1 MSAGPGSFGAVTP
14 EMVVNLLME
23 AFTGDVQPS
32 PAEVEAK
39 VDSFLTGPFAG
50 LRTRK
55 AEILEEVLRR
65 IEVRI
70 GTASTLDDDTDHV
83 EWLRDLDRGGWR
95 FWPRLEDFLRRQDR
109 LPPAVLL
116 ELGQSTDQ
124 ALERLESPDRAGR
137 WDRRGLVVG
146 HIQSG
151 KTTHYTALAAKALDA
166 GYQIVIILAGIHN
179 SLRSQTHERI
189 DRHLIGRDSAALLE
203 AIRLGNMAGVERI
216 GVEREDQRL
225 GRAPLQ
231 VSITTLTTS
240 TENGDFRTHVANQV
254 GLQVSGGSRLVMVVK
269 KNATILRNLNRWL
282 RASNPAGDR
291 LQAPTLVID
300 DEADHASVNTAGDPD
315 ADPTTINRL
324 IRELLISF
332 QRVGFVGYTATPFA
346 NIFIAAEGAHEKYGP
361 DLFPKSFIVNLKAPS
376 DYIGPALVFGHPGDE
391 SVGIPEQLPLPSYVR
406 VTDAAPWIP
415 DRHKTTHQPGGLPET
430 LREAIRLFVMVCAA
444 RGCRDDEEA
453 HNSMLVHA
461 TRFVNVQGRVA
472 EQIED
477 ELSALRNVIGSGSRD
492 DVARIREQMA
502 EVWQSR
508 MASVHHEFVARLGER
523 CPPLPEWRDV
533 WERVR
538 PAVERV
544 RVLRINGG
552 SADALAYSRA
562 SRGLY
567 VIAVGG
573 DKLSRGLTLEG
584 LSISYFL
591 RTSNMFDTLM
601 QMGRWFGYRPR
612 YADLCRVY
620 TTPALHSAFREIA
633 LAVEDLRT
641 DLDYMAA
648 IGRTPVEFGLRVR
661 TPSDG
666 LLITSANKI
675 RRGEEVEVRFA
686 GDLKQVLEIERTG
699 KRGEENRRA
708 VHRLLEG
715 LGPGDRSVRGERTP
729 HWLWRGVP
737 VATTLEFLESY
748 EAIATPSFYHRC
760 DALRRFIREQVTR
773 GALTEWTVV
782 VVSKQQQADTP
793 TVRIGASDIRL
804 VRRTRVEGTPPERFR
819 TQAVVGLAEE
829 ALDLTVD
836 EHRAALEVTPPPK
849 KGGVP
854 THPSR
859 EALRDKRPTTRGVL
873 LIYPIHDVLDDDPAK
888 FIPAV
893 AVSFPA
899 DEAAR
904 ALSYT
909 VNEIWRAQHGLGAEP
924 DEDGESS

>member
-1 MSAGPGSFGAVTP
+1 
-14 EMVVNLLME
+14 MVVDLLMQ
-23 AFTGDVQPS
+23 AFTGDSQPS
-32 PAEVEAK
+32 PAEVEEK
-39 VDSFLTGPFAG
+39 VDSFLSGPFGG
-50 LRTRK
+50 LRSNK
-55 AEILEEVLRR
+55 NDILEEVLRR

-70 GTASTLDDDTDHV
+70 GTASTLDDDTDHL
-83 EWLRDLDRGGWR
+83 EWLRDVDRSGWR
-95 FWPRLEDFLRRQDR
+95 FWPRLEDFVRRQDR

-116 ELGQSTDQ
+116 ELAQSTDQ
-124 ALERLESPDRAGR
+124 VLERLESPERPGR

-146 HIQSG
+146 HVQSG

-203 AIRLGNMAGVERI
+203 AIRIGNTAGLERI

-225 GRAPLQ
+225 GRPPLQ

-240 TENGDFRTHVANQV
+240 TDDGDFRTHVANQV
-254 GLQVSGGSRLVMVVK
+254 GFQVSGGSRLVMVVK

-291 LQAPTLVID
+291 LFAPTLVID

-324 IRELLISF
+324 IRELLTSF

-346 NIFIAAEGAHEKYGP
+346 NIFIAAEGSHERYGP
-361 DLFPKSFIVNLKAPS
+361 DLFPKSFVVNLKAPS
-376 DYIGPALVFGHPGDE
+376 DYIGPSLVFGHPGDE
-391 SVGIPEQLPLPSYVR
+391 SVGIPEQLPLPTHVQ
-406 VTDAAPWIP
+406 VADAGPWIP
-415 DRHKTTHQPGGLPET
+415 DRHRTTHRPGPLPES
-430 LREAIRLFVMVCAA
+430 LRQAIRLFVMVCAA
-444 RGCRDDEEA
+444 RGCRGDAEA

-472 EQIED
+472 EQIDD
-477 ELSALRNVIGSGSRD
+477 ELSALRNVIGSGSRN
-492 DVARIREQMA
+492 DVARTRDAMA
-502 EVWQSR
+502 EVWR
-508 MASVHHEFVARLGER
+508 NRIAAVHHEFVARLGDR
-523 CPPLPEWRDV
+523 SPALPEWRDV
-533 WERVR
+533 WERVQ
-538 PAVERV
+538 PALERIQ
-544 RVLRINGG
+544 VLRINGG
-552 SADALAYSRA
+552 SGDALAYSRA
-562 SRGLY
+562 ARGLY

-620 TTPALHSAFREIA
+620 TTAALHSAFREIA

-648 IGRTPVEFGLRVR
+648 IRKTPAEFGLRVR

-666 LLITSANKI
+666 LLITAANKI

-686 GDLKQVLEIERTG
+686 GDLKQALEVERTG
-699 KRGEENRRA
+699 RRGEENRRA
-708 VHRLLEG
+708 VHRLIEG
-715 LGPGDRSVRGERTP
+715 LGPGDRNVRGDRMP
-729 HWLWRGVP
+729 HWLWREVP
-737 VATTLEFLESY
+737 VATILEFLESY
-748 EAIATPSFYHRC
+748 EAIATPSFYNRC

-773 GALTEWTVV
+773 GKLTEWTVV
-782 VVSKQQQADTP
+782 VVSKQQQTDTP
-793 TVRIGASDIRL
+793 TVRIGGSDIRL

-829 ALDLTVD
+829 ALDLSVD
-836 EHRAALEVTPPPK
+836 EHRAALAETPPPK
-849 KGGVP
+849 KGGVA

-859 EALRDKRPTTRGVL
+859 DALRDKRPATRGAL
-873 LIYPIHDVLDDDPAK
+873 LIYPIHDELDQDNPPN

-893 AVSFPA
+893 AVSFPS
-899 DEAAR
+899 DPSAR